1 MKKRVFSLGMM
12 FFAALTFTNCAKQEV
27 IAEVSEQPAGVPFEL
42 TAGVDTKTT
51 TTDGAAISW
60 AEGDQLNV
68 FYREHGATGDYLGV
82 AENGA
87 FTFTSGTS
95 FTGALANAL
104 DAEKSYDWWVLYPYN
119 KYIETPANT
128 SSGYLPIGT
137 SGVNK
142 STGVAKAL
150 TQQGNSNKA
159 HLAGEY
165 FPLYGKVENVAAD
178 EKPSVTMNQAMSI
191 LKIHVTNASEDALTV
206 ASVSVTAPEDIVGT
220 YYIDF
225 SGATPAFKKSGNEYV
240 SETANLTVSG
250 GAPIAK
256 NGGTADF
263 YVAIKPFTQAATGVL
278 TVSVNGYEKEIT
290 LPAGTEFEPGKIK
303 KVNFSYDKVENYL
316 ADGDY
321 VIMAKEADKYYAV
334 SVEPNG
340 TSKRRDYV
348 EVAYAGGSTFNT
360 DNSKIIWSF
369 ARTGSTYKI
378 SNGTDYMTVG
388 SNAIPLAA
396 EGDDLTVS
404 ENEGIYTIT
413 SGDRYLAKNGTYGFG
428 FYASGTGKHDLYIV
442 PASLVVV
449 PIINV
454 TSEKTMDVANTASSQ
469 TITYE
474 VTNPVLGKSISAA
487 TEATWITEISTATN
501 GKVTFNVAAQ
511 APGADARSAE
521 ITLSYEGAADVVV
534 TVNQAAGA
542 GAEKSSYTI
551 TWNAT
556 NNSKKI
562 SSYTDSWTVTADGLT
577 CNMNNF
583 NNNNNGW
590 NLVKCGSKKAA
601 SVATIITASAI
612 PEAIKTV
619 TITIDAIT
627 AASINSIKLYVSDSS
642 SFGSTEAGTFTA
654 ASGDQSVVIASPA
667 NNKYYKI
674 EVDCKKGSGN
684 GFLTLS
690 KLVFA
695 K

>member
-68 FYREHGATGDYLGV
+68 FYREHGATGDYQGV

-316 ADGDY
+316 DDGDY

-454 TSEKTMDVANTASSQ
+454 TSEKTMEVSNINDHYAIEY
-469 TITYE
+469 TIE
-474 VTNPVLGKSISAA
+474 NPVGGKSISAVA
-487 TEATWITEISTATN
+487 DVTWIKDFDYSTD
-501 GKVTFNVAAQ
+501 GEVSFEVEAQ
-511 APGADARSAE
+511 APAALARSAE

-542 GAEKSSYTI
+542 GAAIDYTI
-551 TWNAT
+551 DFESESIGTAWVAT
-556 NNSKKI
+556 NMQSHQTGSIKAHGGTYYGTTGGKTSASLVTAEKVANPSVFKCFVSKQ
-562 SSYTDSWTVTADGLT
+562 SSNTSTSSWKLEVSSDGENWTVVKTQSATSMAKGSWVEFTADLSSRSD
-577 CNMNNF
+577 
-583 NNNNNGW
+583 
-590 NLVKCGSKKAA
+590 V
-601 SVATIITASAI
+601 
-612 PEAIKTV
+612 
-619 TITIDAIT
+619 
-627 AASINSIKLYVSDSS
+627 YVRVSYS
-642 SFGSTEAGTFTA
+642 GSTAIRNI
-654 ASGDQSVVIASPA
+654 D
-667 NNKYYKI
+667 
-674 EVDCKKGSGN
+674 D
-684 GFLTLS
+684 LTLTTE
-690 KLVFA
+690 
-695 K
+695 

>member
-1 MKKRVFSLGMM
+1 MKKILYSFVAVL
-12 FFAALTFTNCAKQEV
+12 FAA
-27 IAEVSEQPAGVPFEL
+27 IAATSCSKEANVPQAQDDNLVAVTIIAGNPE
-42 TAGVDTKTT
+42 AESATKT
-51 TTDGAAISW
+51 
-60 AEGDQLNV
+60 E
-68 FYREHGATGDYLGV
+68 
-82 AENGA
+82 
-87 FTFTSGTS
+87 
-95 FTGALANAL
+95 
-104 DAEKSYDWWVLYPYN
+104 
-119 KYIETPANT
+119 
-128 SSGYLPIGT
+128 
-137 SGVNK
+137 
-142 STGVAKAL
+142 
-150 TQQGNSNKA
+150 
-159 HLAGEY
+159 
-165 FPLYGKVENVAAD
+165 
-178 EKPSVTMNQAMSI
+178 
-191 LKIHVTNASEDALTV
+191 
-206 ASVSVTAPEDIVGT
+206 IVGT
-220 YYIDF
+220 TPYWSVGDKIGVSDGNSEDINYQFATAITVPSVSASF
-225 SGATPAFKKSGNEYV
+225 SGTASVGSYYAYYPYSANGIGEVPSGSGNYGAKVDLPANQYPTATSFDGKADVMLSKQFDVIVDNPTIVDLEFARLGAVVKIVLVDSESVMSSQHPSTVSMTASSDLAGRVLVNMKDQSLGAPYYNQSKTV
-240 SETANLTVSG
+240 TANYTSETKYEINGTNATYLIVVPQTLEAGSTLTIEASTEGYSIEKEITIPVGGIKLEAGKITTLKIGLGASNIKASAGAALPFVDNMDWANNGDSDNSTDISTSISTVSG
-250 GAPIAK
+250 GLYISGTKAYKGKGGLKLGTGSA
-256 NGGTADF
+256 NGSITTKELDLSGAF
-263 YVAIKPFTQAATGVL
+263 YIAIKSGKYGSDAGNLV
-278 TVSVNGYEKEIT
+278 VVVNETEVINDAFGSTSYVNI
-290 LPAGTEFEPGKIK
+290 PAGTYTNKSKVTIKTSSKRGYLYDVKIK
-303 KVNFSYDKVENYL
+303 S
-316 ADGDY
+316 
-321 VIMAKEADKYYAV
+321 
-334 SVEPNG
+334 
-340 TSKRRDYV
+340 
-348 EVAYAGGSTFNT
+348 
-360 DNSKIIWSF
+360 
-369 ARTGSTYKI
+369 
-378 SNGTDYMTVG
+378 
-388 SNAIPLAA
+388 
-396 EGDDLTVS
+396 
-404 ENEGIYTIT
+404 
-413 SGDRYLAKNGTYGFG
+413 GTYV
-428 FYASGTGKHDLYIV
+428 APPV
-442 PASLVVV
+442 
-449 PIINV
+449 INV

-654 ASGDQSVVIASPA
+654 AKGDQSVVIASPA

-674 EVDCKKGSGN
+674 EVDCKQGSSN

>member
-42 TAGVDTKTT
+42 TAGMDTKTT
-51 TTDGAAISW
+51 TTDGADISW

-68 FYREHGATGDYLGV
+68 FYREHGATGDYQGV

-104 DAEKSYDWWVLYPYN
+104 DAEKRYDWWVLYPYN

-191 LKIHVTNASEDALTV
+191 LKIHVTNASADALTV
-206 ASVSVTAPEDIVGT
+206 ATVSVTAPEDIVGT

-225 SGATPAFKKSGNEYV
+225 SGATPAFKKSGNDYV

-250 GAPIAK
+250 GAPIAQ
-256 NGGTADF
+256 NGMADF

-278 TVSVNGYEKEIT
+278 TVSVNGYEREIT
-290 LPAGTEFEPGKIK
+290 LPAGTEFKPGKIMT
-303 KVNFSYDKVENYL
+303 VNFSYDKVENYL

-360 DNSKIIWSF
+360 DNSKIIWNF

-378 SNGTDYMTVG
+378 SNGTDYMTVA
-388 SNAIPLAA
+388 SNSIPLAA

-413 SGDRYLAKNGTYGFG
+413 SGDRYLAKNSTYGFG

-454 TSEKTMDVANTASSQ
+454 TSEKTMEVSNINDYYAIEY
-469 TITYE
+469 TIE
-474 VTNPVLGKSISAA
+474 NPVGGKSISAVA
-487 TEATWITEISTATN
+487 DVTWIKDFDYSTD
-501 GKVTFNVAAQ
+501 GEVSFEVEAQ
-511 APGADARSAE
+511 AAAASARSGI
-521 ITLSYEGAADVVV
+521 ITLSYDGAADVEV

-556 NNSKKI
+556 NNSKGI

-654 ASGDQSVVIASPA
+654 AKGDQSVVIASPA

-674 EVDCKKGSGN
+674 EVDCKQGSSN
-684 GFLTLS
+684 GLLTLS

>member
-1 MKKRVFSLGMM
+1 MKKHVFSLGLMLV
-12 FFAALTFTNCAKQEV
+12 AALAFTNCAKQEV

-51 TTDGAAISW
+51 TTDGADISW

-68 FYREHGATGDYLGV
+68 FYREHGATGDYQGV

-225 SGATPAFKKSGNEYV
+225 SGEAPVFKASGADYV
-240 SETANLTVSG
+240 SKTANLTVTD
-250 GAPIAK
+250 GAAIAK
-256 NGGTADF
+256 TESADF
-263 YVAIKPFTQAATGVL
+263 YVAVKPFTQTEAGVL
-278 TVSVNGYEKEIT
+278 TVSINGYEKEIT
-290 LPAGTEFEPGKIK
+290 LPAGTEFKPGKIK
-303 KVNFSYDKVENYL
+303 TVNFSYDKVENYL

-321 VIMAKEADKYYAV
+321 VIMAKDADKYYAV

-360 DNSKIIWSF
+360 DNSKIIWNF

-378 SNGTDYMTVG
+378 SNGTDYMTVA
-388 SNAIPLAA
+388 SNTIPLAA

-428 FYASGTGKHDLYIV
+428 FYASSTGKHDLYIV

-454 TSEKTMDVANTASSQ
+454 TSEKTMEVSNANDLYAILYTVAN
-469 TITYE
+469 
-474 VTNPVLGKSISAA
+474 PVAGKSISAVA
-487 TEATWITEISTATN
+487 DVTWIKDFDYSTD
-501 GKVTFNVAAQ
+501 GEVSFEVEAQ
-511 APGADARSAE
+511 AAAAHARSGI
-521 ITLSYEGAADVVV
+521 ITLSYDGAADVKV

-542 GAEKSSYTI
+542 GAAIDYTI
-551 TWNAT
+551 DFESESIGTAWVAT
-556 NNSKKI
+556 NMQSHQTGSITAHGGTYYGTTGGKT
-562 SSYTDSWTVTADGLT
+562 SASLVTAEKVA
-577 CNMNNF
+577 NPSVF
-583 NNNNNGW
+583 
-590 NLVKCGSKKAA
+590 KCFVSKQ
-601 SVATIITASAI
+601 SGNTTASSWKL
-612 PEAIKTV
+612 EVSSDGENWTEVKTQSATSMTKGSWV
-619 TITIDAIT
+619 EFT
-627 AASINSIKLYVSDSS
+627 ADLSIYSDVYVKVSYS
-642 SFGSTEAGTFTA
+642 GSTAVRNI
-654 ASGDQSVVIASPA
+654 D
-667 NNKYYKI
+667 
-674 EVDCKKGSGN
+674 D
-684 GFLTLS
+684 LTLTTE
-690 KLVFA
+690 
-695 K
+695 

>member
-1 MKKRVFSLGMM
+1 MLV
-12 FFAALTFTNCAKQEV
+12 AALAFTNCAKQEV
-27 IAEVSEQPAGVPFEL
+27 INDTPEQEPVVTAGVPFEL
-42 TAGVDTKTT
+42 SAGMDTKTA
-51 TTDGAAISW
+51 TTDGATINW
-60 AEGDQLNV
+60 ADEDQLNV
-68 FYREHGATGDYLGV
+68 FYRENGTTGTYQKPSGV
-82 AENGA
+82 

-95 FTGALANAL
+95 FTGELTSAL

-119 KYIETPANT
+119 EYIGTPANT

-137 SGVNK
+137 SGVSK

-159 HLAGEY
+159 HLAGQY

-191 LKIHVTNASEDALTV
+191 LKIQVTNASEDALTV

-225 SGATPAFKKSGNEYV
+225 SGATPAFKKSSNDYV

-256 NGGTADF
+256 NGMADF
-263 YVAIKPFTQAATGVL
+263 YVAIKPFTQAAAGVL

-290 LPAGTEFEPGKIK
+290 LPAGTEFKPGKIK
-303 KVNFSYDKVENYL
+303 TVNFSYDKVENYL

-360 DNSKIIWSF
+360 DNSKIIWNF

-378 SNGTDYMTVG
+378 SNGTDYMTFAE
-388 SNAIPLAA
+388 NTIPLAT

-413 SGDRYLAKNGTYGFG
+413 SGNRYLAKNGTYGFG

-454 TSEKTMDVANTASSQ
+454 TSEKTMGVSNAHDLYAILYTVAN
-469 TITYE
+469 
-474 VTNPVLGKSISAA
+474 PVAGKSISAVA
-487 TEATWITEISTATN
+487 DVTWIKNFDYSTD
-501 GKVTFNVAAQ
+501 GEVSFEVEAQ
-511 APGADARSAE
+511 AAAAPARSGK
-521 ITLSYEGAADVVV
+521 ITLSYDGADDVVV
-534 TVNQAAGA
+534 IVNQAAGA

-556 NNSKKI
+556 NNSKGI

-601 SVATIITASAI
+601 TVATIITASAI

-627 AASINSIKLYVSDSS
+627 AESINSIKLYVSDSS

-654 ASGDQSVVIASPA
+654 DEGDQSVVIASPA

-674 EVDCKKGSGN
+674 EVDCKKGSSN
-684 GFLTLS
+684 GLLTLS

>member
-1 MKKRVFSLGMM
+1 MKKHVFSLGLMLVS
-12 FFAALTFTNCAKQEV
+12 ALAFTNCAKQEV
-27 IAEVSEQPAGVPFEL
+27 INDTPEQPAVSAGVPFEL
-42 TAGVDTKTT
+42 SAGMDTKTQA
-51 TTDGAAISW
+51 TDAGVITW
-60 AEGDQLNV
+60 AEGDKLSV
-68 FYREHGATGDYLGV
+68 FH
-82 AENGA
+82 AEAETTNYSKNDA
-87 FTFTSGTS
+87 FTFEEGSSFKGTLQDGEL
-95 FTGALANAL
+95 TA
-104 DAEKSYDWWVLYPYN
+104 DAYDWYALYPY
-119 KYIETPANT
+119 YSTIPSPANKT
-128 SSGYLPIGT
+128 KGYT
-137 SGVNK
+137 TFAASQ
-142 STGVAKAL
+142 
-150 TQQGNSNKA
+150 TQTGNSSKA
-159 HLAGEY
+159 HLCGSNV
-165 FPLYGKVENVAAD
+165 PMYGKATGVSKNV
-178 EKPSVTMNQAMSI
+178 KPVITMNQAASVI
-191 LKIHVTNASEDALTV
+191 KVHVTNALEDDLTV
-206 ASVSVTAPEDIVGT
+206 TSVAFTAPVNIVGNYFINFAGEQPSFT
-220 YYIDF
+220 ET
-225 SGATPAFKKSGNEYV
+225 GTPKKTAT
-240 SETANLTVSG
+240 LTVKEG
-250 GAPIAK
+250 DTIAK
-256 NGGTADF
+256 NGTADF
-263 YVAIKPFTQAATGVL
+263 YIVVKPFEAAANNEI
-278 TVSVNGYEKEIT
+278 TVSVNGYKRTIELASAVT
-290 LPAGTEFEPGKIK
+290 FAPGKIK
-303 KVNFSYDKVENYL
+303 TVNFSYDKVENYL

-321 VIMAKEADKYYAV
+321 VIMAKDADKYYAV

-340 TSKRRDYV
+340 TTKRRDYV

-360 DNSKIIWSF
+360 DNSKIIWNF

-378 SNGTDYMTVG
+378 SNGSDYMTVG
-388 SNAIPLAA
+388 NNTIPLDD
-396 EGDDLTVS
+396 EGADLTVS

-454 TSEKTMDVANTASSQ
+454 TSEKTMGVSNANDLYAILYTVAN
-469 TITYE
+469 
-474 VTNPVLGKSISAA
+474 PVAGKSISAVA
-487 TEATWITEISTATN
+487 DVTWIKNFDYSTDGEVSFEVEAQD
-501 GKVTFNVAAQ
+501 AA
-511 APGADARSAE
+511 APARSGI
-521 ITLSYEGAADVVV
+521 ITLSYDGAADVEV

-556 NNSKKI
+556 NNSKGI
-562 SSYTDSWTVTADGLT
+562 SSYADSWTVTADGLT

-590 NLVKCGSKKAA
+590 DLVKCGSKKAA

-654 ASGDQSVVIASPA
+654 AKGDQSVVIASPA

-674 EVDCKKGSGN
+674 EVDCKQGSGN

>member
-1 MKKRVFSLGMM
+1 MKKTLFTLGLAI
-12 FFAALTFTNCAKQEV
+12 AATLTLTNCAKQEA
-27 IAEVSEQPAGVPFEL
+27 IIKDAEPAKQGVPFEL
-42 TAGVDTKTT
+42 VAGMDTKTEA
-51 TTDGAAISW
+51 TDAGVVTW
-60 AEGDQLNV
+60 KEDDKLNV
-68 FYREHGATGDYLGV
+68 FH
-82 AENGA
+82 AEAGSTSYGSNDQ
-87 FTFTSGTS
+87 FTFSSGSS
-95 FTGALANAL
+95 FTGTLSSELTA
-104 DAEKSYDWWVLYPYN
+104 DAYDWYALYPYYSGI
-119 KYIETPANT
+119 KTPANT
-128 SSGYLPIGT
+128 SAGYT
-137 SGVNK
+137 TFRNSQ
-142 STGVAKAL
+142 
-150 TQQGNSNKA
+150 TQTGNSSMA
-159 HLAGEY
+159 HLCGSGM
-165 FPLYGKVENVAAD
+165 PLYGKATNVAKDA
-178 EKPSVTMNQAMSI
+178 KPSIEMKQAASI
-191 LKIHVTNASEDALTV
+191 IKVHVTNMVDV
-206 ASVSVTAPEDIVGT
+206 D
-220 YYIDF
+220 
-225 SGATPAFKKSGNEYV
+225 
-240 SETANLTVSG
+240 LTVSSISVTTPENIAG
-250 GAPIAK
+250 NYFINFAGESPSFTEASSSGKKTVTLTVKNGVAIAK
-256 NGGTADF
+256 NGSADF
-263 YVAIKPFTQAATGVL
+263 YIAVKPFTVSSGTI
-278 TVSVNGYEKEIT
+278 TVSVNGYGKDKSISAET
-290 LPAGTEFEPGKIK
+290 VFAAGKIK
-303 KVNFSYDKVENYL
+303 TINFSYDKVENYL

-321 VIMAKEADKYYAV
+321 VIMAKDADKYYAV

-360 DNSKIIWSF
+360 ANSKIIWNF

-378 SNGTDYMTVG
+378 SNGSDYMTVG
-388 SNAIPLAA
+388 TNTIPLDD
-396 EGDDLTVS
+396 EGADLTVS

-454 TSEKTMDVANTASSQ
+454 TSEKTMEVSNANDLYAILYTVAN
-469 TITYE
+469 
-474 VTNPVLGKSISAA
+474 PVAGKSISAVA
-487 TEATWITEISTATN
+487 DVTWIKNFDYSTD
-501 GKVTFNVAAQ
+501 GEVSFEVEKQDAA
-511 APGADARSAE
+511 APARSGI
-521 ITLSYEGAADVVV
+521 ITLSYDGAADVEV

-556 NNSKKI
+556 NNSKGI

-627 AASINSIKLYVSDSS
+627 AAYINSIKLYVSDSS

-654 ASGDQSVVIASPA
+654 ASGDQSVDIASPA

-674 EVDCKKGSGN
+674 EVDCKQGSIN